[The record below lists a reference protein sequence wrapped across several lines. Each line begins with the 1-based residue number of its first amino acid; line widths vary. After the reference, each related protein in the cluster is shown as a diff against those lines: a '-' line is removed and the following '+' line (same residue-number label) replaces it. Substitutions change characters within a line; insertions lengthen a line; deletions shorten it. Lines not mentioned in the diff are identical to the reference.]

1 MRKFLL
7 QKKSEKSISK
17 KNDKNVSIVEMA
29 KGNIQEEI
37 SHKKERSSK
46 SRQSIQSFRS
56 KCSKEEIKDWIDKER
71 IDIDSLPTHLCNMI
85 KEFLDSGQ
93 LHIIYKKEE
102 KFTQR
107 EEIKKDKE
115 LEVDVG
121 IPFFK
126 RWLPF
131 LSKKGFDPFQ
141 HIRAHI
147 KYLQQELKK
156 KELKK
161 EVFIYVHLK
170 HDGVI

>member
-1 MRKFLL
+1 MK
-7 QKKSEKSISK
+7 
-17 KNDKNVSIVEMA
+17 
-29 KGNIQEEI
+29 
-37 SHKKERSSK
+37 
-46 SRQSIQSFRS
+46 
-56 KCSKEEIKDWIDKER
+56 
-71 IDIDSLPTHLCNMI
+71 
-85 KEFLDSGQ
+85 
-93 LHIIYKKEE
+93 
-102 KFTQR
+102 
-107 EEIKKDKE
+107 
-115 LEVDVG
+115 VDVG

>member
-1 MRKFLL
+1 MRRFLL

-115 LEVDVG
+115 LE
-121 IPFFK
+121 
-126 RWLPF
+126 
-131 LSKKGFDPFQ
+131 S
-141 HIRAHI
+141 
-147 KYLQQELKK
+147 
-156 KELKK
+156 
-161 EVFIYVHLK
+161 
-170 HDGVI
+170 

>member
-1 MRKFLL
+1 
-7 QKKSEKSISK
+7 
-17 KNDKNVSIVEMA
+17 MA